1 MHAFRLVAAVI
12 LSLPAVPAS
21 AQAITETQA
30 EEILR
35 ELRQIRQLLEGM
47 SRPPAPAAPAPPAEE
62 RVPLP
67 AVSGPALGRA
77 DAPLTLVEFTDL
89 ECPYC
94 RQFHAT
100 TFPEIQRDY
109 VDTGKLRFVSL
120 DFPLGFH
127 PNAKR
132 AAVATRCAGEQGRY
146 WELRHALAR
155 KGDTLSPG
163 AIVGHAA
170 GLGLD
175 MEAFQACL
183 DSGRFE
189 AALQKDLEAAAAA
202 GVSGTPTFVI
212 GRTGSPEPGFKITGA
227 LPYAAFR
234 ERIERLLGQAAAP
247 PRR

>member
-1 MHAFRLVAAVI
+1 MNASCLAAVVI
-12 LSLPAVPAS
+12 LSLAAVPAA
-21 AQAITETQA
+21 AQAVTEKQA

-35 ELRQIRQLLEGM
+35 ELRQIREILERM
-47 SRPPAPAAPAPPAEE
+47 SRPPAPPAPAPPAQE

-77 DAPLTLVEFTDL
+77 DAPLTMVEFTDL
-89 ECPYC
+89 ECSFC

-100 TFPEIQRDY
+100 AFPEIKKNY
-109 VDTGKLRFVSL
+109 IDTGKLRFVTL

-127 PNAKR
+127 PNAKH
-132 AAVATRCAGEQGRY
+132 AAVAARCGGEQGRF
-146 WELRHALAR
+146 WELREVLTTNAD
-155 KGDTLSPG
+155 KLSPS

-175 MEAFQACL
+175 MEAFQSCL

-189 AALQKDLEAAAAA
+189 AALQKDLAAAAAA

-212 GRTGSPEPGFKITGA
+212 GRTGSAEPGWKITGA
-227 LPYAAFR
+227 MPYAAFR
-234 ERIERLLGQAAAP
+234 ERIERLLGEAGP